1 MKEIKVGTMKRNEE
15 FTEIG
20 EKYFHLELCVK
31 EGEDNMWVT
40 SNYLPNERTIYVSAM
55 PHMSFIERYEK
66 AFYKTLESWG
76 FALHKEKGATNTR
89 VYVLK
94 SIKSSMSSLA
104 FECYMTKLLED
115 IASNLD

>member
-1 MKEIKVGTMKRNEE
+1 MKEIKVRTMKKSVE
-15 FTEIG
+15 FTEDW
-20 EKYFHLELCVK
+20 EKYFHLELGVK
-31 EGEDNMWVT
+31 EDEDTMWVT

-76 FALHKEKGATNTR
+76 FTLHNEKGATNTR

-94 SIKSSMSSLA
+94 DIKSNMSEAS
-104 FECYMTKLLED
+104 FECYMAKLLED